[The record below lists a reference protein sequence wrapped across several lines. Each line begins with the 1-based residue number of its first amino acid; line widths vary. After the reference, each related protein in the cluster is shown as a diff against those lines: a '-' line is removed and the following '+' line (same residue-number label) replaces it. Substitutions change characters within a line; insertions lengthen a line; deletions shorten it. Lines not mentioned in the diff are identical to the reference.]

1 MVNLKEK
8 EKNFEAIVG
17 KSFNVMY
24 KKNHQKLIQ
33 FIKKFNVDE
42 ATAEDIATDTWLTA
56 FDKLDQYDE
65 KYEFKTQLFTIAKN
79 KAFALNKKKNESPTL
94 SYDKENSDGLSLKEV
109 ISAASTDS
117 IEESICK
124 KAEIIKNHI
133 FNLPDKLKRVLILR
147 ELDGYEYQDIADE
160 LELNL
165 STVKSQIRT
174 GRLKLQKMVKKDFSI
189 LEDSYDFDG
198 VDSWL

>member
-1 MVNLKEK
+1 MANLKEK
-8 EKNFEAIVG
+8 EKEFEVIVG

-33 FIKKFNVDE
+33 FIKKFNVDD

-79 KAFALNKKKNESPTL
+79 KAFALNKKKNETPTL

-109 ISAASTDS
+109 ISDNMTNS
-117 IEESICK
+117 IEESIMTK
-124 KAEIIKNHI
+124 KAEIIKKHI
-133 FNLPDKLKRVLILR
+133 FNLPDKLKKVLILR

-174 GRLKLQKMVKKDFSI
+174 GRLRLQKMVKKDFSM
-189 LEDSYDFDG
+189 LENSYDFDG
-198 VDSWL
+198 IYN

>member
-8 EKNFEAIVG
+8 EKHFEEIVG

-33 FIKKFNVDE
+33 FIKKFNVDD

-109 ISAASTDS
+109 ISDNTINS
-117 IEESICK
+117 IEESIISK
-124 KAEIIKNHI
+124 KAEIIKKHI
-133 FNLPDKLKRVLILR
+133 FNLPDKLKKVLILR

-174 GRLKLQKMVKKDFSI
+174 GRLRLQKMVKKDFSI
-189 LEDSYDFDG
+189 LENSYDFDG
-198 VDSWL
+198 IYN